1 MAVKPEITPESSL
14 APVQYIIAGMQILA
28 AAFFGDI
35 AVCKLKEKCL
45 T

>member
-1 MAVKPEITPESSL
+1 MAVKPEMAPESSL
-14 APVQYIIAGMQILA
+14 APVQYLIAGRQILA
-28 AAFFGDI
+28 AAFFGDT